1 MASTTLR
8 LFALSK
14 SSLSRSWAG
23 LGSTRS
29 SLSITPLG
37 FTSFHRVARFST
49 QTHPAGAY
57 NFAADETVK
66 AIRSLLQK
74 APVGLS
80 DFSAHLEQV
89 GTENLEPAQFGRV
102 VDMLAGDETD
112 ARSCIAALVLYQ
124 QFRKAD
130 PARVLTVQGAGRLY
144 ALAQKFG
151 DAECARQLESAYPDV
166 CSSKSVGSSSL
177 PLSSSDWV
185 PESRTSSSW
194 SLPGAPTARDS
205 VTAPAS
211 SPEEP
216 ATLPDDDSEMAEL
229 FRRQQELETEAYEKA
244 VERYKKLSQE
254 VTRLGRAA
262 ALKPGEKLLLQWFE
276 PLRAVIEQEQND
288 VRAVLQ
294 GDKDVAGQFGVIL
307 SGSLKSPE
315 QIPQV
320 RKEGEYLLRLPAD
333 KLAVIVLHTVLGMLL
348 HHTEGIPFTQACMD
362 LGRAVQAEANM
373 MRLKQ
378 EHKLVH
384 RMLVRTGKAD
394 SVFKALRA
402 TRGVLDE
409 SEWKQSSVAFVGGN
423 LLHTLIRSAFVPED
437 QFGAASAKH
446 EPAFQHRHASVSSPF
461 SITPAPRRSP
471 SPLVKDASIIL
482 QLGGV

>member
-151 DAECARQLESAYPDV
+151 DAEVRNTFSNAD
-166 CSSKSVGSSSL
+166 
-177 PLSSSDWV
+177 
-185 PESRTSSSW
+185 T
-194 SLPGAPTARDS
+194 T
-205 VTAPAS
+205 T
-211 SPEEP
+211 
-216 ATLPDDDSEMAEL
+216 
-229 FRRQQELETEAYEKA
+229 
-244 VERYKKLSQE
+244 VERRVGGLCMY
-254 VTRLGRAA
+254 
-262 ALKPGEKLLLQWFE
+262 PGVHRCPWSVHGC
-276 PLRAVIEQEQND
+276 AVD
-288 VRAVLQ
+288 VR
-294 GDKDVAGQFGVIL
+294 GCKR
-307 SGSLKSPE
+307 E
-315 QIPQV
+315 
-320 RKEGEYLLRLPAD
+320 
-333 KLAVIVLHTVLGMLL
+333 
-348 HHTEGIPFTQACMD
+348 
-362 LGRAVQAEANM
+362 
-373 MRLKQ
+373 
-378 EHKLVH
+378 
-384 RMLVRTGKAD
+384 
-394 SVFKALRA
+394 
-402 TRGVLDE
+402 
-409 SEWKQSSVAFVGGN
+409 
-423 LLHTLIRSAFVPED
+423 
-437 QFGAASAKH
+437 
-446 EPAFQHRHASVSSPF
+446 
-461 SITPAPRRSP
+461 
-471 SPLVKDASIIL
+471 
-482 QLGGV
+482 